1 MSVARWLLFAWF
13 ITAFAAGD
21 AQMADAKAPGR
32 SVEPVRQIE
41 LSEEKI
47 AQYLAAKPALDAILA
62 KAAAAPEPRF
72 MRLLNETARKN
83 GFADYADYEFVAV
96 NIVWIL
102 TGIDP
107 LSKKYVGVQ
116 SVTKQEAAILLSD
129 KALSPHDH
137 KLRFD
142 TLHAQMLTAAP
153 TKFAANVSLVTKYYD
168 KLITPDAAK
177 D

>member
-1 MSVARWLLFAWF
+1 MSVARRLLFAWF
-13 ITAFAAGD
+13 IAAFAAGN

-32 SVEPVRQIE
+32 TVEPVRQIE

-47 AQYLAAKPALDAILA
+47 VQYLAAKPALDAILA
-62 KAAAAPEPRF
+62 KAAATPEPRF
-72 MRLLNETARKN
+72 IRLLNETARKN
-83 GFADYADYEFVAV
+83 GFADYADYESVAV

-116 SVTKQEAAILLSD
+116 PVTKAEAVILLSD
-129 KALSPHDH
+129 KTLSPHDH
-137 KLRFD
+137 KLRLD

-153 TKFAANVSLVTKYYD
+153 AKFPANVTLVTKYYD
-168 KLITPDAAK
+168 KLLTPDAAN
-177 D
+177 

>member
-1 MSVARWLLFAWF
+1 MSVARRLLFAWF
-13 ITAFAAGD
+13 IAAFAAGN

-47 AQYLAAKPALDAILA
+47 VQYLTVKPALDAIFA

-83 GFADYADYEFVAV
+83 GFADYADYESVAI

-116 SVTKQEAAILLSD
+116 PVTKQEAAILLSD

-137 KLRFD
+137 KLRLD

-153 TKFAANVSLVTKYYD
+153 TKFAANVALVTKYYD
-168 KLITPDAAK
+168 KLLTPDAAK

>member
-1 MSVARWLLFAWF
+1 MSVARRLLFAWF
-13 ITAFAAGD
+13 IAAFAAGN

-32 SVEPVRQIE
+32 TVEPVRQIE

-47 AQYLAAKPALDAILA
+47 VQYLAAKPALDAILA
-62 KAAAAPEPRF
+62 KAAATPEPRF
-72 MRLLNETARKN
+72 IRLLNETARKN
-83 GFADYADYEFVAV
+83 GFADYADYESVAV

-116 SVTKQEAAILLSD
+116 PVTKAEAVILLSD
-129 KALSPHDH
+129 KTLSPHDH
-137 KLRFD
+137 KLRLD

-153 TKFAANVSLVTKYYD
+153 AKCPANVTLVTKYYD
-168 KLITPDAAK
+168 KLLTPDAAN
-177 D
+177 

>member
-1 MSVARWLLFAWF
+1 MSVARRLLFACL
-13 ITAFAAGD
+13 IAAFAAAC
-21 AQMADAKAPGR
+21 AQMAGAKTPGR

-47 AQYLAAKPALDAILA
+47 TQYLAARPAFDAILA
-62 KAAAAPEPRF
+62 KAAVAPEPRF

-83 GFADYADYEFVAV
+83 GFADYMDYESIAINV
-96 NIVWIL
+96 VWIL

-116 SVTKQEAAILLSD
+116 TVTKQEAAILLSD
-129 KALSPHDH
+129 KALSPRDH

-153 TKFAANVSLVTKYYD
+153 TKFAANIALVTKYYE
-168 KLITPDAAK
+168 KLLTVDAAK

>member
-1 MSVARWLLFAWF
+1 MSVARRLLFVWF
-13 ITAFAAGD
+13 IAAFAAGD
-21 AQMADAKAPGR
+21 AQMANAKTPGH
-32 SVEPVRQIE
+32 SVEPIRQIE

-47 AQYLAAKPALDAILA
+47 TQYLAATPAFDAILA
-62 KAAAAPEPRF
+62 KAAVAPEPRF
-72 MRLLNETARKN
+72 MRLLNEIARKN
-83 GFADYADYEFVAV
+83 GFADYADYESVAV

-116 SVTKQEAAILLSD
+116 NVTKQEAAILLSD
-129 KALSPHDH
+129 KSLSPHDH
-137 KLRFD
+137 KSRFD

-153 TKFAANVSLVTKYYD
+153 TKFAANVTLVTKYYD
-168 KLITPDAAK
+168 RLLTPDAAR